1 MKKIS
6 LSFLSFLLLFS
17 CSSKTNA
24 VKPDYIPSNEPYYC
38 SAPTKKADYEFVE
51 AFGLVRKNK
60 NSSTGYSFVSFDRL
74 YHGFTGVID
83 SNTIIYKDKYITKTI
98 ESESENAV
106 AFFSTEKKA
115 DDVEWMRIY
124 SPAMA
129 ENVTYLIIGEM
140 PDELNGNKY
149 YYGHYFE

>member
-17 CSSKTNA
+17 CSSKTSA

-38 SAPTKKADYEFVE
+38 SAPTKKAEKEFVKF
-51 AFGLVRKNK
+51 FGSVRKN
-60 NSSTGYSFVSFDRL
+60 NDSLTGYSFVSFQRL

-83 SNTIIYKDKYITKTI
+83 SNTIIYKDKCITKTI
-98 ESESENAV
+98 ESETENAI

-140 PDELNGNKY
+140 PDELNGIKY
-149 YYGHYFE
+149 YYGDSVE